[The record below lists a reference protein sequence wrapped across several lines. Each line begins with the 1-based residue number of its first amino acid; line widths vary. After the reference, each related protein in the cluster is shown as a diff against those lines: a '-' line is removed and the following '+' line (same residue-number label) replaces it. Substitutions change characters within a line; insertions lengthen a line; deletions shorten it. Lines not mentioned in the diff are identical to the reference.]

1 MSTKQIQFN
10 PLFLVGGSSK
20 TKKKNAPK
28 TTPLISPNIMKNK
41 LLKKIKEHKSKEINE
56 HNKAIAEK
64 KKLEKVVSNNKT
76 LTSFGDNADDL
87 NKNNN
92 SITDYTDDFND
103 SLKYLKSLKKKHDEE
118 QQLLVNLDL
127 PEELM
132 EDFSCPPPSTS
143 YSSTSSS
150 SSASSFTP
158 PPLSTPPL
166 VPPSLP
172 NIKHHV
178 QPPPPWGVL
187 KNGNNPTYRQ
197 YNNKTLKNHNPSSNA
212 FVSPSTTTE
221 RELKLEEMRNKVKF
235 SNTKNTDICTK
246 QTIKRTTKRKY
257 VLGKSKNKR
266 TVGVLLKDKNTRK
279 QIIQAQ
285 KDLKGEPINDVKK
298 YLRNHNLIK
307 IGTYAPHDVVRKMYE
322 SAMFAGD
329 ITNNNEETMLHN
341 FVKDNNEQP
350 VF

>member
-20 TKKKNAPK
+20 TKKKSAPK
-28 TTPLISPNIMKNK
+28 AAPLISPNILKNK

-64 KKLEKVVSNNKT
+64 KKLEKANGNKT
-76 LTSFGDNADDL
+76 LTSFDD
-87 NKNNN
+87 NKNDKNN
-92 SITDYTDDFND
+92 ITEYTDDFND

-118 QQLLVNLDL
+118 QQLLVNLEL

-132 EDFSCPPPSTS
+132 DSFCGPSLN
-143 YSSTSSS
+143 
-150 SSASSFTP
+150 
-158 PPLSTPPL
+158 PPLIPPL
-166 VPPSLP
+166 IPHLIPPGTPSLSP
-172 NIKHHV
+172 SPLPDSSV
-178 QPPPPWGVL
+178 SQAPPPWGVL

-197 YNNKTLKNHNPSSNA
+197 YHKKTLKNHSTILLP
-212 FVSPSTTTE
+212 PSTTLPE
-221 RELKLEEMRNKVKF
+221 RELRLEEM
-235 SNTKNTDICTK
+235 KNRIKLENDSTSMCTK

-257 VLGKSKNKR
+257 ILGKSKNKR

-285 KDLKGEPINDVKK
+285 KDLKSEPINDVKK

-307 IGTYAPHDVVRKMYE
+307 IGTFAPHDVVRKMYE

>member
-10 PLFLVGGSSK
+10 PLFLVGGASSK
-20 TKKKNAPK
+20 TKKKKPPK
-28 TTPLISPNIMKNK
+28 TAPLISPNVLKNK

-56 HNKAIAEK
+56 HNKLLAEK
-64 KKLEKVVSNNKT
+64 KKTEKVVSSNNKS
-76 LTSFGDNADDL
+76 LTNFDDTTST
-87 NKNNN
+87 NN
-92 SITDYTDDFND
+92 ITAYTDDFND

-118 QQLLVNLDL
+118 ELEKQLLVNLEL

-132 EDFSCPPPSTS
+132 EASSIPPSS
-143 YSSTSSS
+143 P
-150 SSASSFTP
+150 FTP
-158 PPLSTPPL
+158 IPLSPSPIPL
-166 VPPSLP
+166 SPSIQAP
-172 NIKHHV
+172 AQVNRQV
-178 QPPPPWGVL
+178 VAPPPPWGVL

-197 YNNKTLKNHNPSSNA
+197 YNNKTMKNNTPAIVVPLS
-212 FVSPSTTTE
+212 E
-221 RELKLEEMRNKVKF
+221 REVKLEEMKNKAKLENLNFTTTNNNNV
-235 SNTKNTDICTK
+235 STNTK
-246 QTIKRTTKRKY
+246 QTIKRTIKRKY

-298 YLRNHNLIK
+298 YLRSHNLIK
-307 IGTYAPHDVVRKMYE
+307 IGTFAPHDVIRKMYE

>member
-28 TTPLISPNIMKNK
+28 SAPLISPNILKNK

-64 KKLEKVVSNNKT
+64 KKLEKVASSNNKT
-76 LTSFGDNADDL
+76 LTSFYDDV
-87 NKNNN
+87 NDTKNN
-92 SITDYTDDFND
+92 ITEYTDDFND
-103 SLKYLKSLKKKHDEE
+103 SLKYLRSLKKKHDEE

-132 EDFSCPPPSTS
+132 ESFC
-143 YSSTSSS
+143 TSSS
-150 SSASSFTP
+150 PLTP
-158 PPLSTPPL
+158 LLPL
-166 VPPSLP
+166 
-172 NIKHHV
+172 IKHELP
-178 QPPPPWGVL
+178 PPPPWGVL

-197 YNNKTLKNHNPSSNA
+197 YTNKTLKNYSTVLPPPLP
-212 FVSPSTTTE
+212 PSTVLPHPLPPSTVLPE
-221 RELKLEEMRNKVKF
+221 RELKLEEMRYR
-235 SNTKNTDICTK
+235 TKLENASTSTSMCTK
-246 QTIKRTTKRKY
+246 QKIKRTTKRKY
-257 VLGKSKNKR
+257 ILGKSKNKR

-285 KDLKGEPINDVKK
+285 KDLKSEPINDVKK

-307 IGTYAPHDVVRKMYE
+307 IGSFAPHDVVRKMYE

>member
-28 TTPLISPNIMKNK
+28 SVPLISPNILKNK

-64 KKLEKVVSNNKT
+64 KKLEKVASSNNKT
-76 LTSFGDNADDL
+76 LTSFGTDNDD
-87 NKNNN
+87 KNND
-92 SITDYTDDFND
+92 ITEYTDDFND

-132 EDFSCPPPSTS
+132 ESFC
-143 YSSTSSS
+143 TSSS
-150 SSASSFTP
+150 SLTP
-158 PPLSTPPL
+158 PTPTPTHLPL
-166 VPPSLP
+166 
-172 NIKHHV
+172 IKHDLP
-178 QPPPPWGVL
+178 PPPPWGVL

-197 YNNKTLKNHNPSSNA
+197 YNNKTLKNYSTLLPLST
-212 FVSPSTTTE
+212 VLPSTVLPSTVLPE
-221 RELKLEEMRNKVKF
+221 RELRLEEMKNR
-235 SNTKNTDICTK
+235 TKLENASTSMCTK
-246 QTIKRTTKRKY
+246 QKIKRTTKRKY
-257 VLGKSKNKR
+257 ILGKSKNKR

-285 KDLKGEPINDVKK
+285 KDLKSEPINDVKK

-307 IGTYAPHDVVRKMYE
+307 IGTFAPHDVVRKMYE